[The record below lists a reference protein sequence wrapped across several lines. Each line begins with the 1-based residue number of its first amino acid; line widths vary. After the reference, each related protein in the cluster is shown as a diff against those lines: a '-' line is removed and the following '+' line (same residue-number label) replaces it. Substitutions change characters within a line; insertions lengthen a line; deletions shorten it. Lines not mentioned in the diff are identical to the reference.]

1 MMSSLTS
8 FLTFYSDLSLSL
20 TTFSI
25 QVATVCL
32 HSVSLLPPRSHALSL
47 ALTLAR
53 YYSISF
59 LPSLSLSLS
68 LTDDLFPRLCR
79 CQSELSYH
87 FCIKIQ
93 AGIFLQDYWNTS
105 TGDVQEIQ
113 TTDFSFAAYGEKD
126 EERGKRTL
134 KEDDGMEK

>member
-1 MMSSLTS
+1 MMSSLTT

-32 HSVSLLPPRSHALSL
+32 YSVSLLPPLSHSLSL
-47 ALTLAR
+47 SLSLSLFLFITLSLS
-53 YYSISF
+53 Y
-59 LPSLSLSLS
+59 PLSLSLS
-68 LTDDLFPRLCR
+68 LTDGLFPRLRR

-126 EERGKRTL
+126 EESMRGE
-134 KEDDGMEK
+134 KEL